1 VPVPRTIR
9 FHLDE
14 HCPTALAEAL
24 RRHGVDV
31 STTPESKLLSAT
43 DEDQLAFAIGTGRVL
58 FTQDADFLALRGR
71 DVSHPGIVY
80 CHQQKYSLG
89 DLLCLLV
96 LVWEVYDPED
106 LRDRIEYL

>member
-1 VPVPRTIR
+1 VARTIR

-31 STTPESKLLSAT
+31 STTPEAKLLSTT
-43 DEDQLAFAIGTGRVL
+43 DEDQLAFAIGAGRVL
-58 FTQDADFLALRGR
+58 FTQDADFLALSTKG
-71 DVSHPGIVY
+71 VCHPGIVY

-89 DLLCLLV
+89 DLLRLLV
-96 LVWEVYDPED
+96 LVWEVYEPEE